1 MDSGN
6 YNNYYTQQS
15 ESYNQNVYNMFGGY
29 NPILDKKAHN
39 ILRLGMYAGGA
50 CLAYVLLQNVAVIL
64 LSAFGLLDSY
74 RNDAVIQNCLNIM
87 FHVFCLLLPFFI
99 VYLKSSDEDKR
110 SILAFDKPK
119 DMKLSG
125 LAVLAGLA
133 ACLSSNLIANLI
145 LAVFQ
150 VTGVQFSSG
159 AESNPPASGLL
170 GAFTAILSYA
180 VIPALVEE
188 FAFRGVVLQP
198 LRKYGDK
205 FAILVSSAI
214 FAFMHGNMVQAPV
227 AFISGLALGYFCI
240 ATGSI
245 WTSVAIHFANNLV
258 SACISLYY
266 DNSSNPNEFIV
277 SVAVIA
283 VVAIGVA
290 AYLTFRRL
298 NTGKLIKINSAFKDR
313 LKASIY
319 LCCPTVV
326 LSIAYS
332 VYSTLLLQTT
342 KSVIGA
348 MLLVALIVAITVIIV
363 KRINVIKSDMRF
375 NVGSIFFASKIFIV
389 IAAIALSFMT
399 LTLFLF
405 GGAVN

>member
-1 MDSGN
+1 MEYNYQAQSGEN
-6 YNNYYTQQS
+6 
-15 ESYNQNVYNMFGGY
+15 YNQNLYDMFGGY
-29 NPILDKKAHN
+29 NPIVDKKAHN

-50 CLAYVLLQNVAVIL
+50 CLAFVVLQNIAVIILSVSGL
-64 LSAFGLLDSY
+64 LSSY
-74 RNDAVIQNCLNIM
+74 GGNAVIQNCINI
-87 FHVFCLLLPFFI
+87 FIHVFCLLLPFVF
-99 VYLKSSDEDKR
+99 VYVKSSEEDKK
-110 SILAFDKPK
+110 SILVFDKPK

-133 ACLSSNLIANLI
+133 ACLSSNLVGNFI
-145 LAVFQ
+145 LTVFEI
-150 VTGVQFSSG
+150 TGVQFSSG
-159 AESNPPASGLL
+159 AESNPPASGVL
-170 GAFTAILSYA
+170 GVITTILSYA

-205 FAILVSSAI
+205 LAIVISAAI

-245 WTSVAIHFANNLV
+245 WTSIAIHFANNLV

-266 DNSSNPNEFIV
+266 DNSSDPRDFIV
-277 SVAVIA
+277 YVCIFAI
-283 VVAIGVA
+283 VAIGIA

-298 NTGKLIKINSAFKDR
+298 NSVKLIKIRSLFNDKT
-313 LKASIY
+313 KASIY

-326 LSIAYS
+326 LSIVYS

-342 KSVIGA
+342 NSIVGA
-348 MLLVALIVAITVIIV
+348 LLLIALIAAIAVIIT
-363 KRINVIKSDMRF
+363 KRVNAIKSDASFRL
-375 NVGSIFFASKIFIV
+375 GSIFSLSKIFI
-389 IAAIALSFMT
+389 IITAIALSFMV

-405 GGAVN
+405 GGAA